1 MPLPAALKASARL
14 ELARGSLIPSQT
26 FIELPGHQPINL
38 RPVGPDGR
46 QGRNWALAPMLGEGA
61 SAWSL
66 MAVAGADLTAADMAA
81 RRPDGQ
87 GDIILADTH
96 YGRLAFGNKTTTN
109 VFIGER
115 GLTQLAIDELGLD
128 QSLLGTSPKAIAE
141 SFFMTEDDFC
151 NGTGYCEAGK
161 RKLTAAGS
169 LYWFGDES
177 GKGRYVTE
185 LEAEWGVSEE
195 EFCGAASYCEGG
207 GRTETTVTRDY
218 RYADRAPLFSV
229 LRTGTCLLYT
239 SRCV

>member
-1 MPLPAALKASARL
+1 M
-14 ELARGSLIPSQT
+14 IPSQT

-128 QSLLGTSPKAIAE
+128 QSLPVSYTHL
-141 SFFMTEDDFC
+141 DV
-151 NGTGYCEAGK
+151 YK
-161 RKLTAAGS
+161 RQGQ
-169 LYWFGDES
+169 
-177 GKGRYVTE
+177 RQP
-185 LEAEWGVSEE
+185 
-195 EFCGAASYCEGG
+195 
-207 GRTETTVTRDY
+207 GRTRPALPPVLFRP
-218 RYADRAPLFSV
+218 ADGQRGGFGLS
-229 LRTGTCLLYT
+229 LIHI
-239 SRCV
+239 